1 MEPWKTKFLVS
12 GGLIGAFAG
21 LLAAFLMVKKS
32 EATESQPQ
40 LTTSDGVKVGI
51 GVLGL
56 IKLIS
61 DLGSQK

>member
-1 MEPWKTKFLVS
+1 MEPWKTRILVT
-12 GGLIGAFAG
+12 GGLLGALAG
-21 LLAAFLMVKKS
+21 LLAAILMVKKS